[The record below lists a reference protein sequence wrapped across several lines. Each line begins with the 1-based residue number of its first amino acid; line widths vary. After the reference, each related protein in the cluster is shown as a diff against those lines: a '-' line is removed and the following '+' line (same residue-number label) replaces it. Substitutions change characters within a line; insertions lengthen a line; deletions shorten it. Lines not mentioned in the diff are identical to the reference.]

1 MTRVSFSEE
10 LRVHAGNKGG
20 PHKRA
25 EKRAAAT
32 LLFFIAKFARVL
44 YNIQEEKRF
53 FFDHHMNEVQE
64 KLKLLPD
71 DPGVYIMLDSD
82 KNVIYVGKARNLK
95 NRVRQY
101 FHSSVKT
108 EKVAAMVANI
118 ADFYYVITRSEID
131 ALALENNLIKKY
143 KPKYNILL
151 KDDKTYPYIR
161 VNVSERYPSFSV
173 SRKLKKGSKYFGPYM
188 GGVRVKDV
196 LEIVNMAFG
205 VRTCAVSIGEKPKK
219 PCLNYH
225 IRRCLAPCAHMC
237 SEEEYGERVRQAM
250 RFLDGEEGNVET
262 LLTEKMHA
270 YAEAEEFELALD
282 CKNKLDMLGK
292 IALKR
297 ITAIN
302 RDMNADIVA
311 YVSNNIYAAINIL
324 IIRRG
329 IMQGASTFPVENAS
343 DDAEAVSSFLTQYY
357 ANHQIPDEIVAQEF
371 AENKLLEDF
380 FRDRYSKPVSVTLPK
395 QGIRR
400 RLVEMAENNAR
411 EYLEKS
417 LDKIRHKE
425 DMTINACKRL
435 QELLGLSRYPRRME
449 CYDISNISGTDKVG
463 SMVVFVDGE
472 ADRSS
477 YRRFRIRTVE
487 GANDF
492 ASLQE
497 VLRRRLAKLGSEE
510 EERFPRPDL
519 VIIDGGKGQLSAV
532 REIFEEAGIADIDLI
547 SLAKREEEIFTLS
560 SEGSVLL
567 SKRDYSLQMLQRIRD
582 EAHRFA
588 ITYFRNIHSKNALAS
603 VLTEIDGVGKA
614 RRRALMDRFGTLD
627 RIMRASE
634 KELASVEGISE
645 NLAREIKKYFEEEL

>member
-1 MTRVSFSEE
+1 M
-10 LRVHAGNKGG
+10 
-20 PHKRA
+20 
-25 EKRAAAT
+25 
-32 LLFFIAKFARVL
+32 LFFIAKFARVL

-161 VNVSERYPSFSV
+161 VNVSEKYPSFSV

-302 RDMNADIVA
+302 RDMNADVVA

-329 IMQGASTFPVENAS
+329 IMQGAITFPVENAS

-519 VIIDGGKGQLSAV
+519 VIIDGGEGQLSAV

-547 SLAKREEEIFTLS
+547 SLAKREEEIFTPS